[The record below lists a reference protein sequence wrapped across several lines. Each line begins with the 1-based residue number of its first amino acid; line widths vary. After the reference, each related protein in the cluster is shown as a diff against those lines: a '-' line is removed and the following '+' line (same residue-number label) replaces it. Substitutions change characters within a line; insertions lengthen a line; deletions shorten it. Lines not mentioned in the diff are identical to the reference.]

1 IFAERN
7 GDNTVRNVRVKE
19 VEDEMCFPGPALRPD
34 KFRIARSD
42 VTRFRTARWEFTL
55 TVVENVGWIGFTLKF
70 IGFTLLTA
78 VDALR
83 LVRTT
88 YTRCYVLVNRHEE
101 SIKSAMFDVEP
112 NVFDETWVMGSV
124 KGFLCLSNSNDYLE
138 FGDEQACYLNYIY
151 NPLTRECVQLP
162 QITFSV
168 EHGVDIATGFGFV
181 DSTNE
186 FKVVKV
192 ISWGGESE
200 VQVYTLGSTFWR
212 KFESELFLNTNCGI
226 AELLNGSL
234 HWSNRNDGESVIT
247 SFDLKNEKWGV
258 VHIPENMVLKDHSF
272 YLGVLGGCLSIADC
286 SFEDHIEIWIMKE
299 YNVNESWARLFSVRN
314 NSFGVFA
321 EVVKPIAF
329 RKNGEIVLQYN
340 NRYLF
345 SYNPKN
351 KRCKSISR
359 GPLQLINKSPC
370 PLQVCLYSASSFHSS
385 QYIEWRSNGGK

>member
-1 IFAERN
+1 MDRITS
-7 GDNTVRNVRVKE
+7 DI
-19 VEDEMCFPGPALRPD
+19 VEEILT
-34 KFRIARSD
+34 RIPEESLARCKC
-42 VTRFRTARWEFTL
+42 VCKPWITIIQNPNFNKTRFTRATKTNESLNESDIILVCNRGLPIVLDAMY
-55 TVVENVGWIGFTLKF
+55 
-70 IGFTLLTA
+70 LLI
-78 VDALR
+78 D
-83 LVRTT
+83 
-88 YTRCYVLVNRHEE
+88 NEE

-192 ISWGGESE
+192 F
-200 VQVYTLGSTFWR
+200 LGV
-212 KFESELFLNTNCGI
+212 
-226 AELLNGSL
+226 GSR
-234 HWSNRNDGESVIT
+234 RNDGESVIT

-299 YNVNESWARLFSVRN
+299 YNVNESWARLFSVRIIALEYLLRN
-314 NSFGVFA
+314 IKISMQINTVSVLRIACWVLSFQFFNLLHNK
-321 EVVKPIAF
+321 E
-329 RKNGEIVLQYN
+329 LQS
-340 NRYLF
+340 RFL
-345 SYNPKN
+345 
-351 KRCKSISR
+351 RKSIS
-359 GPLQLINKSPC
+359 QADCQQIEAD
-370 PLQVCLYSASSFHSS
+370 SA
-385 QYIEWRSNGGK
+385 QRRRDKRSVE